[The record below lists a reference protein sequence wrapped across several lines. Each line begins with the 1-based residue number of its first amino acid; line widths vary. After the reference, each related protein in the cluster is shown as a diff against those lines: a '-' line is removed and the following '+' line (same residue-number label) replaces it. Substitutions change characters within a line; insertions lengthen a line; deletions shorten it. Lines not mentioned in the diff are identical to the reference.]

1 MQLEL
6 KLNNK
11 IYLVVIYRLG
21 CLCNNTFISRD
32 IEGFDKNEIP
42 YFIYCCA
49 GMGFFR
55 PDAAVLLWSQNFLI
69 YFQVS
74 SAIITKPET
83 IVSQHCELY
92 FD

>member
-21 CLCNNTFISRD
+21 CLCNNTL
-32 IEGFDKNEIP
+32 ETLKVDKNEIP

-83 IVSQHCELY
+83 IVSQHCDY